1 MTENTWIQRLEP
13 MTHRLYPCYFFCQ
26 FGLNQ
31 HYCRKKK
38 GNEMKKLFVICKVRQ
53 LYNVLSITN
62 ITAETKMIY
71 IYELIAVNI
80 YYL

>member
-1 MTENTWIQRLEP
+1 
-13 MTHRLYPCYFFCQ
+13 
-26 FGLNQ
+26 
-31 HYCRKKK
+31 
-38 GNEMKKLFVICKVRQ
+38 MKKLFVICKVRQ